1 MENLYGRY
9 EGKMKRLKK
18 FQIVLLLFFIGIS
31 ILSGC
36 SSLTDDESTDGDKQE
51 KTNIEAVTESDTEA
65 QTLEEAQIPEETEWF
80 SSSEEITGLGL
91 PEDMLAYFR

>member
-1 MENLYGRY
+1 
-9 EGKMKRLKK
+9 MKGFKK
-18 FQIVLLLFFIGIS
+18 FQIVLLLFFIEIS

-36 SSLTDDESTDGDKQE
+36 NSLTDDESTDGDKQE

>member
-1 MENLYGRY
+1 
-9 EGKMKRLKK
+9 MKGFKK

-36 SSLTDDESTDGDKQE
+36 NSLTDDESTDGDKQE

>member
-1 MENLYGRY
+1 
-9 EGKMKRLKK
+9 MKGFKK

-36 SSLTDDESTDGDKQE
+36 NSLTDDESTDGDKQE

-80 SSSEEITGLGL
+80 SSSGEITGLGL